1 MIKIILVAI
10 FVFAVLY
17 WVLYPTPSSVINW
30 NEDDEPHFDAS
41 IALLEAQ
48 LAESEEKLAELKG
61 QLDPVT
67 EEGETTAPDYYIRA
81 MKEDEILNSI
91 IMKAIQDYKNENN
104 DTTKRDAKYMRELL
118 DKRQEALVPVWEM
131 KAHDDVY
138 NILDVIERHI
148 NELTDV
154 SDNTYSMPYGWKEG
168 FQMYNFH
175 KDENVRMIVMEKLG
189 GLGFEVT
196 VKETIR
202 PYYLYEVRIEGTVA
216 NLVISWGNNNNK

>member
-17 WVLYPTPSSVINW
+17 WVLYPTTPSSVINW
-30 NEDDEPHFDAS
+30 NEDDEPHFDAL

-48 LAESEEKLAELKG
+48 LAEAEEELAELKG
-61 QLDPVT
+61 PSNPVT

-81 MKEDEILNSI
+81 MKEDEILNSV

-138 NILDVIERHI
+138 NILDVIESHI
-148 NELTDV
+148 NGLTDV
-154 SDNTYSMPYGWKEG
+154 SNNTYSIPYGLRDG

-175 KDENVRMIVMEKLG
+175 EDENVRMIVMEKLG

-196 VKETIR
+196 VKESTR
-202 PYYLYEVRIEGTVA
+202 PYYLYEISYEETVKKI
-216 NLVISWGNNNNK
+216 VISWGK